1 MLRRWDHLTSAEI
14 GMAVASGIDMAVLPV
29 GATEQHGAHLATGTD
44 TISAEEIVWRAAE
57 RSGRTLVLPALPYGC
72 SLGHTEKWPGTIS
85 LHPTTLTQVA
95 LEVARWACRSG
106 VRKVLF
112 VSGHAT
118 NGPPIDSAILQL
130 RYELPDCRFRQLGLW
145 HISDRALK
153 LYSRDGADFHA
164 NRGETSLLLAMR
176 PELVRLEAVVDEED
190 VTPGLVWSYPMPATT
205 RSGVV
210 GRPSEAT
217 ARDGA
222 EMLEILVEDLSS
234 LLSRAA
240 REDWPKLI
248 DRAG

>member
-1 MLRRWDHLTSAEI
+1 
-14 GMAVASGIDMAVLPV
+14 
-29 GATEQHGAHLATGTD
+29 
-44 TISAEEIVWRAAE
+44 
-57 RSGRTLVLPALPYGC
+57 
-72 SLGHTEKWPGTIS
+72 
-85 LHPTTLTQVA
+85 
-95 LEVARWACRSG
+95 
-106 VRKVLF
+106 VLF

-130 RYELPDCRFRQLGLW
+130 RYELPNCRFRQLALW
-145 HISDRALK
+145 QISDRALK

-176 PELVRLEAVVDEED
+176 PELVRLEAVFDEED

-234 LLSRAA
+234 LLTRAA
-240 REDWPKLI
+240 GEDWPKL
-248 DRAG
+248 AGGPG